1 MIKHFL
7 ISLGKAAIKLAI
19 DKALEKALPKIYEK
33 LDTRIPTALF
43 NGASEQIV
51 KSEFEHVIGQ
61 VTGKPV
67 TKDVLDLVITLYDPI
82 KNAKRIQRR
91 PR

>member
-7 ISLGKAAIKLAI
+7 VSFGKALLKLAI
-19 DKALEKALPKIYEK
+19 DKTLEKSLPRIYEK

-67 TKDVLDLVITLYDPI
+67 NKDVLDLVITLYDPI
-82 KNAKRIQRR
+82 KNAKRIQRHR
-91 PR
+91 R

>member
-1 MIKHFL
+1 MLKSIL
-7 ISLGKAAIKLAI
+7 VSLGKALINLAI
-19 DKALEKALPKIYEK
+19 DKALEKSLPKIYEK

-43 NGASEQIV
+43 NCASEQIV
-51 KSEFEHVIGQ
+51 KSEVEHVIGQ

-67 TKDVLDLVITLYDPI
+67 TKDVLDIVITLYDPI
-82 KNAKRIQRR
+82 KNAKRIQRK